1 MDTSVIVGEL
11 SRDFVNDNILKY
23 SPDDTILC
31 EVDGIHEYDLVG
43 ELL

>member
-23 SPDDTILC
+23 SPDDTILRG
-31 EVDGIHEYDLVG
+31 VDGVHEYDLLG
-43 ELL
+43 DLL